1 MSDPVRDYDRLQTAL
16 QLVRE
21 AYEVLGASEYS
32 TVDITDWLRSAQKL
46 LDEFGIAP
54 FPAYQRATDITRD
67 R

>member
-1 MSDPVRDYDRLQTAL
+1 MTEPERTYDRLQTAL

-46 LDEFGIAP
+46 LDEFDITP
-54 FPAYQRATDITRD
+54 FPAHQRAIDITRD
-67 R
+67 